1 MKPDR
6 PDVFSWLLE
15 EHNATG
21 VGSVQAEMNLGADAY
36 LIVVAGRSRH
46 PSQTLYHYPTN
57 DACSDTTAEV
67 LTTLFFELSQHK
79 DQISKLRDE
88 LDTYFATTPI
98 PDHVTLGKLDHLNA
112 VINEAMRLHPPV
124 AGGTQRQTP
133 KEGLTIGGTYI
144 PGETIVQV
152 PLHTLF
158 RGRLSCGEVHQI
170 CASNYFPLA
179 DERLFLKPDEFDPER
194 WTTRPELNANPAPFQ
209 PFSIG

>member
-36 LIVVAGRSRH
+36 LIVVAGRSCH
-46 PSQTLYHYPTN
+46 PSQSLYRYPTN
-57 DACSDTTAEV
+57 DTCSDTTAEV
-67 LTTLFFELSQHK
+67 LTTLFFELSQHQ
-79 DQISKLRDE
+79 DQIPKLRDE

-98 PDHVTLGKLDHLNA
+98 TDPVTLGKLEHLNA
-112 VINEAMRLHPPV
+112 VITEAMRLHPPV

-158 RGRLSCGEVHQI
+158 RGMLSCGEVYQI
-170 CASNYFPLA
+170 SASNYFPLA
-179 DERLFLKPDEFDPER
+179 DERLFLKHDEFIPER
-194 WTTRPELNANPAPFQ
+194 WTTRPELNVNTAPFQ